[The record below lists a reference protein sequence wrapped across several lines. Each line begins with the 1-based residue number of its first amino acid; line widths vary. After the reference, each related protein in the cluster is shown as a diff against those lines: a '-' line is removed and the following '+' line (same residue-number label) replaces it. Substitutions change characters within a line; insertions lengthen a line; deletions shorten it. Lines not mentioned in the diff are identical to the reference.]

1 MTDDFDTQMLST
13 ARDLSDLG
21 FSLHWLHRKEKRPKG
36 KDWQDRAFQNFAQ
49 LSSGFASRDNLGVRL
64 GEPSRMVDGSYLHVI
79 DADIRV
85 PELQDEALAALRD
98 LLGDTDSLPM
108 VRSGSGG
115 ASFHLYFVTDKP
127 FRSKKLAQSDGKFRT
142 DAGTWSRDWEIEL
155 FGTGK
160 QVVLPPSIH
169 PCGKPYVWERVFDEF
184 TLQFDTD
191 YQISSD
197 LLARLAVPDD
207 ATYEYESVSPL
218 EFKAGV
224 MERLLDDVPVSD
236 LDYDDWLRLGQALHH
251 QLGGTEE
258 GFQLWLKHTERSEKH
273 DGRPA
278 TVRTMRM
285 KWRSFGKYRGRP
297 VTMATISQWA
307 QEARL
312 EAMVDEFDDLED
324 LEDGEG
330 ETAGR
335 SDQRSDGDDFA
346 GIFDDEPADGSP
358 DTGDS
363 VGGESE
369 SDPFTPEPGLKWQ
382 SLLDLNE
389 KGGLKDTLPNISL
402 IVENDARTKGMIRQ
416 NTFADKLVQ
425 FREPG
430 VKKRKRETKPTLQ
443 LTGEMWR
450 VRDTMNGDPWED
462 GKDILV
468 RWLIE
473 APTTQGGYGL
483 KVSDRNLIGAIEK
496 VARSNSFHP
505 VREYLKSLKWDGKP
519 RVEGLY
525 IDYLKTPSNAYYRTV
540 ARLTLV
546 AAVCRVFEPG
556 HKFDFC
562 PILEGLQGRR
572 KSTFIKVLGRDWAA
586 ELDGDFADDRAMIEK
601 MQGAWLLEIPE
612 LSGFSKAEVNHIKA
626 FMTRQED
633 RARLAYARRV
643 SIFQRQ
649 CIFMGS
655 TNDQKYL
662 KDETGGRRFWP
673 VECTLGPD
681 EEIDT
686 DRLARNVDQLW
697 AEAYQM
703 YLAMRAEQPRGTL
716 PLYIRDR
723 EAAQYALMMQE
734 SRRTETT
741 SDVLAGRIEAWL
753 NLPVHTGDIGDGSA
767 KQRTITCCAEIYR
780 EVLRGDEKNYD
791 TRQQYAIASAM
802 RKIPGWVQSGSHR
815 FKDFGKQRAYVRE
828 GSKDN
833 ATEK

>member
-1 MTDDFDTQMLST
+1 MTDFDTQMLST
-13 ARDLSDLG
+13 ARDLSDIG
-21 FSLHWLHRKEKRPKG
+21 FSLHWLHRKQKRPKG
-36 KDWQDRAFQNFAQ
+36 DDWQNRAFQNFGQ
-49 LSSGFASRDNLGVRL
+49 LSSGFASHDNLGVRL
-64 GEPSRMVDGSYLHVI
+64 GEPSRLADGCYLHVI

-85 PELQDEALAALRD
+85 PALRDEALAALHE
-98 LLGDTDSLPM
+98 LLGNTDALPM

-115 ASFHLYFVTDKP
+115 ESFHLYFVTDKP
-127 FRSKKLAQSDGKFRT
+127 FRSKKLAQSDGKFR
-142 DAGTWSRDWEIEL
+142 GPEGSWHRDWELEL

-169 PCGKPYVWERVFDEF
+169 PCGKPYIWERDFDEF
-184 TLQFDTD
+184 TLQFGDS

-197 LLARLAVPDD
+197 VLARLAVPDD
-207 ATYEYESVSPL
+207 ATYEYETVSPL
-218 EFKAGV
+218 EFKAGR
-224 MERLLDDVPVSD
+224 MESLLDDLPVSD
-236 LDYDDWLRLGQALHH
+236 LDYDDWIRLGQALHH

-273 DGRPA
+273 DGKTA

-307 QEARL
+307 SEARL
-312 EAMVDEFDDLED
+312 EAMVDEFED
-324 LEDGEG
+324 LEDEDGESTG
-330 ETAGR
+330 TDVETNTCAVGG
-335 SDQRSDGDDFA
+335 DGDE
-346 GIFDDEPADGSP
+346 FDGMFDTDGVSGSDDSGSVVAD
-358 DTGDS
+358 D
-363 VGGESE
+363 E

-389 KGGLKDTLPNISL
+389 KGGLKDTLPNLSL
-402 IVENDARTKGMIRQ
+402 IVENDSRTKGIIRY
-416 NTFADKLVQ
+416 NSFADKLVQ

-430 VKKRKRETKPTLQ
+430 AKKRKRETKPTLQ
-443 LTGEMWR
+443 LNGDIWR
-450 VRDTMNGDPWED
+450 VRDVMNGDPWQD
-462 GKDILV
+462 SKDILV
-468 RWLIE
+468 RWIIE

-483 KVSDRNLIGAIEK
+483 KVSDRNLVGAIEK
-496 VARSNSFHP
+496 VAQSNAFHP
-505 VREYLKSLKWDGKP
+505 VQDYLKSLKWDGKA
-519 RVEGLY
+519 RVDALY

-572 KSTFIKVLGRDWAA
+572 KSTFIKILGRDWSA

-673 VECTLGPD
+673 IECTLGPD

-686 DRLARNVDQLW
+686 DLLAGNVDQLW
-697 AEAYQM
+697 AEAYRM
-703 YLAMRAEQPRGTL
+703 YLAMRVEQPRGTL

-723 EAAQYALMMQE
+723 EAAQYAIAMQE

-753 NLPVHTGDIGDGSA
+753 NKPIHTGDIADGVA
-767 KQRTITCCAEIYR
+767 KVRTITCCAQIWKEC
-780 EVLRGDEKNYD
+780 LNGDEKHYD
-791 TRQQYAIASAM
+791 AKQQYAIASAL
-802 RKIPGWVQSGSHR
+802 RKIPGWAQNGSHR
-815 FKDFGKQRAYVRE
+815 FKEYGKQKVYVKE
-828 GSKDN
+828 ASV
-833 ATEK
+833 